1 MTYYSYLN
9 VTPHNDGWIDE
20 YLPIANKLVAQHG
33 GKYLARTAEHEQV
46 EGEPDNTALR
56 IIIAWPSKE
65 AAIAFENDP
74 EYQPHLKARLA
85 NSDSFHFL
93 IAGKDDLD

>member
-9 VTPHNDGWIDE
+9 VTPKNDAWIED
-20 YLPIANKLVAQHG
+20 YLPVANRLIAKHG

-46 EGEPDNTALR
+46 EGEPDGTALR
-56 IIIAWPSKE
+56 IIIEWPSKD

-74 EYQPHLKARLA
+74 EYKPHLQARLA
-85 NSDSFHFL
+85 NSDSDHFL
-93 IAGKDDLD
+93 IAAKDDLA